1 MRTITAPGVEI
12 KEIDK
17 SQYSPAMVGTACYIM
32 GFSDKGEPYRPMEFT
47 SRASWQSYY
56 GEPDNEAERYFYNAA
71 VEVLNNN
78 GRLYCARLPYDNP
91 AFEKM
96 VGFRY
101 TLSPELSIDSDTP
114 FFEIQKA
121 DATIKTVRAIESKG
135 APYLL
140 DLSAVDELR
149 TDEAKVMNNSFV
161 IVDTTCGTLKPIV
174 EDERKGVAREMIG
187 IMPVVTTAANALFAQ
202 KYLEVE
208 NQCAIGYETI
218 GCPTTVKTDDQPCNN
233 VLEKDCCRLLNT
245 GSWYSEITTVPY
257 LLSTSLCVDA
267 SDIDNDPAVIADIE
281 SQISGWI
288 DLSAWNKSYQ
298 KTDDDA
304 PSGQMAV
311 GISYLSALTQTE
323 YAAQLDVLSSDP
335 KITSLF
341 GWHGKDYDDNLPE
354 TVSQEANTFFPTI
367 GFNSETNT
375 FDREHLKKIG
385 VVVYKMFL
393 DPAEGNKINFEPVEA
408 FVGSLCKDDKD
419 PNTGTTTFIDTI
431 VNTNSK
437 YINVF
442 SNCFNT
448 ACDKKMYKETID
460 MLVMQPGTGRNDD
473 SDKTIATPV
482 LGFYSPMTREDISIS
497 KSIYDGMNKAF
508 DKVKDINERD
518 IDIVCDAGIANIA
531 SYIKA
536 IFGNVGPYDL
546 QITDDLGN
554 SKLGM
559 WKAQDNNSAVKTWK
573 SVEQKFDQFCK
584 NDRKDC
590 MFIADGLRPMVLAGN
605 KKIVRPSKP
614 SNTIDVD
621 ILPYVKWQTG
631 LNTNYGA
638 GYMDW
643 FEVADEFTGDFFWL
657 PPSIKAMGV
666 YINTDTNFNYWDAP
680 AGLNRGVIAATDVAF
695 SPNAKQAGAIYE
707 KNWNYAINYPQDGIV
722 LEGQKTFQVKPS
734 AFDRVNVRR
743 LFLRLERATY
753 RVARYFVYEGNTAYT
768 RQRLVDAIEPYFREA
783 KNKGGIYDYK
793 IICDESI
800 NTPEVI
806 DRNEL
811 AVKIG
816 IKPVKTAEFIL
827 IDFIA
832 VSTGGSFEE
841 AMQ

>member
-135 APYLL
+135 VPYLL

-218 GCPTTVKTDDQPCNN
+218 GCPITVKTDDQPCNN

-431 VNTNSK
+431 INNNSE
-437 YINVF
+437 YIYCF
-442 SNCFNT
+442 SNLENPQRVLNPDHGFVVGSDSDYYSIDSELKENN
-448 ACDKKMYKETID
+448 DKEYMASSLFSAFATRMLGFGDATDTELPGLAAPRAWEDIVLQNGAYSQSEKIMGSLQAFYNQDAKTRICTLDE
-460 MLVMQPGTGRNDD
+460 LVMGYKFKDVADMRLGNKDVESILNGID
-473 SDKTIATPV
+473 FGGYFSVSDK
-482 LGFYSPMTREDISIS
+482 
-497 KSIYDGMNKAF
+497 
-508 DKVKDINERD
+508 
-518 IDIVCDAGIANIA
+518 
-531 SYIKA
+531 
-536 IFGNVGPYDL
+536 
-546 QITDDLGN
+546 
-554 SKLGM
+554 
-559 WKAQDNNSAVKTWK
+559 
-573 SVEQKFDQFCK
+573 
-584 NDRKDC
+584 
-590 MFIADGLRPMVLAGN
+590 FIAR
-605 KKIVRPSKP
+605 KP
-614 SNTIDVD
+614 TIT
-621 ILPYVKWQTG
+621 YT
-631 LNTNYGA
+631 
-638 GYMDW
+638 
-643 FEVADEFTGDFFWL
+643 
-657 PPSIKAMGV
+657 IK
-666 YINTDTNFNYWDAP
+666 T
-680 AGLNRGVIAATDVAF
+680 L
-695 SPNAKQAGAIYE
+695 
-707 KNWNYAINYPQDGIV
+707 
-722 LEGQKTFQVKPS
+722 L
-734 AFDRVNVRR
+734 
-743 LFLRLERATY
+743 
-753 RVARYFVYEGNTAYT
+753 
-768 RQRLVDAIEPYFREA
+768 
-783 KNKGGIYDYK
+783 
-793 IICDESI
+793 
-800 NTPEVI
+800 
-806 DRNEL
+806 
-811 AVKIG
+811 
-816 IKPVKTAEFIL
+816 
-827 IDFIA
+827 
-832 VSTGGSFEE
+832 
-841 AMQ
+841 